1 MALFGKKKETKEMKK
16 AAAPANQ
23 SADKKAAKP
32 KDAKV
37 TAAPVSMQ
45 ELYSQPAKITKTGG
59 AKPVSMGKH
68 ENSYRILIKPLVT
81 EKASNQGAANK
92 YVFVVNKKANKIAI
106 AKAINATF
114 GIKPIK
120 VNVISSDG
128 KFVTRGRIRGQRKD
142 WKKAIVTLPKG
153 ETIKIYE
160 GV

>member
-1 MALFGKKKETKEMKK
+1 MALFGKKKESKEEKK
-16 AAAPANQ
+16 PAAPTNRPT
-23 SADKKAAKP
+23 DKKAAKP
-32 KDAKV
+32 SDAKE
-37 TAAPVSMQ
+37 AAPVSMQ

-59 AKPVSMGKH
+59 AKPVSLGKH